1 LQTGARA
8 ASPPHMASNMTMFGN
23 IAAVIEGHAIR
34 VHFDL
39 DAPCVVGYQI
49 YDPATGAFLFEGE
62 WRQIQ
67 DRKVDLCVAMPREDG
82 PYRIQVAPVEARSR
96 FLLIDASVHDGA
108 LEMSPPRLSSN
119 AALRRERTIR
129 SIPKILLYPPR
140 SLWRNRKLIR
150 SMVRRDILARYK
162 GSFFGAL
169 WTFLNPLLLMGTYAF
184 VFGVVLKTR
193 FAADTSSMGY
203 VLYFL
208 AGMLPWLAFSEAV
221 GRSTYVILEHRN
233 FVKKLVF
240 PLETLPVNLVISGA
254 VTELFGLAIFLAGLL
269 AARHAIPASVL
280 WLPVLIVPQ
289 LLLTLGLC
297 WILAALGIFVRD
309 LATVMTFILTLWF
322 FLTPICYPESNLPAE
337 ALRVLSLN
345 PLFVLVR
352 AYRTIFLE
360 NRAPALWP
368 IAILWAFSIAIA
380 VFGHAWFHRLR
391 RSFADVI

>member
-1 LQTGARA
+1 
-8 ASPPHMASNMTMFGN
+8 MFEK
-23 IAAVIEGHAIR
+23 IAAAVEGHAIR
-34 VHFDL
+34 VHFEL
-39 DAPCVVGYQI
+39 DAPCVVGWQI

-62 WRQIQ
+62 WREIR
-67 DRKVDLCVAMPREDG
+67 DKKVDLCVALPEDDG
-82 PYRIQVAPVEARSR
+82 PYRVQVAPVEDRNR
-96 FLLIDASVHDGA
+96 FVLIDAEVHDGA
-108 LEMSPPRLSSN
+108 LEMSPPRISTTG
-119 AALRRERTIR
+119 ALRRERAIR
-129 SIPKILLYPPR
+129 SIPKALIYPPR

-150 SMVRRDILARYK
+150 SMVRRDILSRYK

-169 WTFLNPLLLMGTYAF
+169 WTFLNPLLLMATYAF

-193 FAADTSSMGY
+193 FGSDASGVGY

-254 VTELFGLAIFLAGLL
+254 VTEAFGLAIFLAGLL
-269 AARHAIPASVL
+269 AARHAIPGSVV
-280 WLPVLIVPQ
+280 WLPLLIVPQ

-297 WILAALGIFVRD
+297 WFLAALGIFVRD

-322 FLTPICYPESNLPAE
+322 FLTPICYPEANLPAS
-337 ALRVLSLN
+337 AMRVLSFN
-345 PLFVLVR
+345 PIFVLVR
-352 AYRTIFLE
+352 AYRAIFLQ
-360 NRAPALWP
+360 NHAPDLGPMAVLWVV
-368 IAILWAFSIAIA
+368 SIAVA
-380 VFGHAWFHRLR
+380 VFGHAWFYRLR

>member
-1 LQTGARA
+1 
-8 ASPPHMASNMTMFGN
+8 MAMFEK
-23 IAAVIEGHAIR
+23 IAAAVEGHAIR
-34 VHFDL
+34 VHFEL
-39 DAPCVVGYQI
+39 DAPCVVGWQI

-62 WRQIQ
+62 WREIR
-67 DRKVDLCVAMPREDG
+67 DKKVDLCVALPEDDG
-82 PYRIQVAPVEARSR
+82 PYRVQVAPVEDRNR
-96 FLLIDASVHDGA
+96 FVLIDAEVHDGA
-108 LEMSPPRLSSN
+108 LEMSPPRISTTG
-119 AALRRERTIR
+119 ALRRERAIR
-129 SIPKILLYPPR
+129 SIPKALIYPPR

-150 SMVRRDILARYK
+150 SMVRRDILSRYK

-169 WTFLNPLLLMGTYAF
+169 WTFLNPLLLMATYAF

-193 FAADTSSMGY
+193 FGADASGVGY

-254 VTELFGLAIFLAGLL
+254 VTEAFGLAIFLAGLL
-269 AARHAIPASVL
+269 AARHAIPGSVV
-280 WLPVLIVPQ
+280 WLPLLIVPQ

-297 WILAALGIFVRD
+297 WFLAALGIFVRD

-322 FLTPICYPESNLPAE
+322 FLTPICYPEANLPAS
-337 ALRVLSLN
+337 AMRVLSFN
-345 PLFVLVR
+345 PIFVLVR
-352 AYRTIFLE
+352 AYRAIFLQ
-360 NRAPALWP
+360 NHAPDLGPMAVLWVV
-368 IAILWAFSIAIA
+368 SIAVA
-380 VFGHAWFHRLR
+380 VFGHAWFYRLR